1 MKRPDLIELTLSLY
15 LFMAE
20 WGRMGQRFPEAFAYV
35 KTLSLESFREEVRR
49 ATEWSMSRA
58 AKNRLRE
65 VVRFWRHE
73 EPEENPR
80 AREIKQISWVGQPP
94 GDEDAPD
101 PPEDFDE
108 PSIFVSL

>member
-1 MKRPDLIELTLSLY
+1 
-15 LFMAE
+15 
-20 WGRMGQRFPEAFAYV
+20 
-35 KTLSLESFREEVRR
+35 
-49 ATEWSMSRA
+49 MSRA